1 VPAETERDD
10 RRRPADAARGA
21 SGGRLRGAGFLAQL
35 IRCIRRH
42 RQAAASAGVILAV
55 ITAVLGGAIAFSLRA
70 IVSVDELRTAMTSA
84 EAQVSATRAALIALL
99 DAESA
104 VRGYVLTRNQ
114 VFLVPYEGT
123 GLRLTLALAA
133 LRVASADAEPDIQDL
148 VRRLADEAQ
157 VRMAT
162 IDETLF
168 LLRTRGEA
176 AATQFALDGMGRSS
190 MDAARRDAGTLIER
204 ATAERERRAAKLAD
218 RESQSQ
224 LGLMLTASLGAI
236 LLGLAALWLLL
247 ARVRLESVQH
257 ALRLQSVRLQGT
269 IDQMRDAVAVFDV
282 SGRLLLWNR
291 TFFPRTGLPEHL
303 ARSGTPIEAF
313 VAASRQGTHL
323 IEAAE
328 PEAEA
333 HVREVRNGRKML
345 EVWRSR
351 LPDGGQMVAVAD
363 ITRRVEAEAVA
374 RQGQKMQA
382 LGQLTGG
389 VAHDFNNLLHVIS
402 ANLELLD
409 HRLAGASDL
418 RARVGAAQ
426 AGVQRGA
433 RLVRHLL
440 AFSRQTPLRPEAV
453 DVAALLRGMED
464 MLRRLLGEAITIRI
478 VVEEPLWQVRADPHL
493 LETALLNLCINARDA
508 MPQGG
513 WLTVWAQNR
522 AGEGIGHVQISV
534 TDTGVGMSEEQLA
547 HAVEPFY
554 TTKGEGKG
562 TGLGLSMVYG
572 FAQQSGGDLALFSA
586 PGRGTTARLRIPRS
600 AEPAAPAPHPAVPPR
615 GTESDLVLLVETDEA
630 VRTSIAAGLRAAGFQ
645 LLEADGAEQA
655 LALLGGGAPPAVLL
669 VERGLSGEVP
679 LPAFL
684 ERARAL
690 HPRLGLVVMGDE
702 GVRLTLPP
710 GVVPVATP
718 WRVEEIARAVRAATP
733 HAARRAVLLGA
744 PGAERQTAADCLAL
758 NGWTVETA
766 DTPEAALAL
775 LPHGADA
782 LVLLSLPTGQDAA
795 GVAAALSGQ
804 APTLPLVIA
813 PGLLPAGQVPRN
825 AVPIADPPGEANL
838 RAAMARVPRF
848 A

>member
-1 VPAETERDD
+1 MPVESERDD
-10 RRRPADAARGA
+10 TRRPPDAVPGA
-21 SGGRLRGAGFLAQL
+21 PPGAAPRRPGLMQRL
-35 IRCIRRH
+35 IRRVRRH
-42 RQAAASAGVILAV
+42 RHAAASAGVILAL
-55 ITAVLGGAIAFSLRA
+55 ITAVLAGAVAFSLRA
-70 IVSVDELRTAMTSA
+70 AVSVDQLRAAMTEA
-84 EAQVSATRAALIALL
+84 ELQISATGDALIALL

-104 VRGYVLTRNQ
+104 SRGYILTGNEAVLGPYQGTR
-114 VFLVPYEGT
+114 
-123 GLRLTLALAA
+123 LRLDTALAA
-133 LRVASADAEPDIQDL
+133 LRRASVHADPATRRLVDQLADAA
-148 VRRLADEAQ
+148 RL
-157 VRMAT
+157 RMTT
-162 IDETLF
+162 IDHTLF
-168 LLRTRGEA
+168 LLRARGEA
-176 AATQFALDGMGRSS
+176 AAAEFALNGTGLMS
-190 MDAARRDAGTLIER
+190 MDAARRYAGEIVRR

-218 RESQSQ
+218 RERQSQ
-224 LGLMLTASLGAI
+224 LGLILTASLGVI
-236 LLGLAALWLLL
+236 LLGFAALWLLA

-269 IDQMRDAVAVFDV
+269 IDQIRDAVAVFDV

-303 ARSGTPIEAF
+303 ARSGTPVEAF
-313 VAASRQGTHL
+313 VAASRQGSHL
-323 IEAAE
+323 IEEAD
-328 PEAEA
+328 PEAEP
-333 HVREVRNGRKML
+333 HVRELRNGKKVL

-402 ANLELLD
+402 ANLEPLD
-409 HRLAGASDL
+409 HKLTGAPDL

-426 AGVQRGA
+426 AGVERGA

-508 MPQGG
+508 MPKGG

-522 AGEGIGHVQISV
+522 AGEDIGHVQISV

-600 AEPAAPAPHPAVPPR
+600 AEPAAPAPHPGVPTLSKE
-615 GTESDLVLLVETDEA
+615 GDLVLLVETDEA

-645 LLEADGAEQA
+645 LLEADGAAQA
-655 LALLGGGAPPAVLL
+655 LALLGGGAPPMVML
-669 VERGLSGEVP
+669 VERGLSGELP
-679 LPAFL
+679 LPDFL

-690 HPRLGLVVMGDE
+690 HPQIGLVVMGDDDA
-702 GVRLTLPP
+702 RQALPP
-710 GVVPVATP
+710 GAVPVATP

-744 PGAERQTAADCLAL
+744 AGPDRQTAADCLAL

-775 LPHGADA
+775 LPGGADA
-782 LVLLSLPTGQDAA
+782 LVVLSLPAGQDAA
-795 GVAAALSGQ
+795 AVSARLAARAPAL
-804 APTLPLVIA
+804 VVA

-825 AVPIADPPGEANL
+825 AVIIADPPGEANL